1 MIKLKSHSNYVT
13 INFTKSQRNLVEVM
27 MDDDEHLLKIIQENI
42 KKINDNISE
51 IIIEVMTDIEL
62 DKKSFENYISIV
74 DTKRKHKTNIYDKII
89 DQFVGRLNDSK
100 NIVNYIGDGKV
111 NLSITYTRSNK
122 SSYKGIEKSA
132 YDQIKSH
139 VDKAM
144 SQLKLISISL
154 NKHKRNT
161 IDITLQGVNII
172 DNRRI
177 YRDKARVI
185 DFMINAF
192 KGFEVKI

>member
-144 SQLKLISISL
+144 SQFKLISISL